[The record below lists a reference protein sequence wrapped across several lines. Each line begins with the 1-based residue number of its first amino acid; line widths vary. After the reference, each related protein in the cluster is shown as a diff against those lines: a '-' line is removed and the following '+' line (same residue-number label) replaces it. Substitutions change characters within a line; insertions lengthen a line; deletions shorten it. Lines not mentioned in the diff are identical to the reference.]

1 MKNLLLKKKI
11 LIIPLLL
18 LILVA
23 IPCIINVMYMYGY
36 KNNILPNT
44 MLRAS
49 DLLVYL
55 GAIISA
61 IASGALGYI
70 AYTLNKKVLSL
81 TEADTERN
89 KFTTVILE
97 TLESKDFP
105 WHAPIQGYNNAYD
118 QICSLGF
125 VKSADIGFFLYNV
138 GPAPLARIVIY
149 YMAGNMVK
157 ATVEYNCSLAQ
168 NSRKNIQI
176 PLINGQD
183 ICLYFEYVSCF
194 NKSTY
199 ASCNIVPSSVALTD
213 FNTIIDYQICEQPDF
228 ICNKL

>member
-1 MKNLLLKKKI
+1 
-11 LIIPLLL
+11 
-18 LILVA
+18 
-23 IPCIINVMYMYGY
+23 MYGY
-36 KNNILPNT
+36 KNKILPNT
-44 MLRAS
+44 MFGAS

-61 IASGALGYI
+61 IASGILGYV
-70 AYTLNKKVLSL
+70 AYSLNKKVLAL

-97 TLESKDFP
+97 SLESKDFP

-125 VKSADIGFFLYNV
+125 EKCSDIGFYLYNV

-149 YMAGNMVK
+149 YMAPGNKVK
-157 ATVEYNCSLAQ
+157 ATAEYNCALAP
-168 NSRKNIQI
+168 NNRKNIQI

-183 ICLYFEYVSCF
+183 ICLYFEYISCF

-199 ASCNIVPSSVALTD
+199 ASCEIVPSSVALTD
-213 FNTIIDYQICEQPDF
+213 FDTIVDYQIIEQPEI
-228 ICNKL
+228 ICNKH